1 MKKALPVVSVILAVA
16 LIVVGIVCIKQNKTI
31 ETRKF
36 QEFNNTMLYCG
47 LMQGIESDAQWN
59 NASAIL
65 GQFASSCDVPDN
77 GDNIKLL
84 RMCNLL
90 ANVQGSDPARPEIQ
104 QMLDQLTVSWDTE
117 EREATVV
124 SGDIDGLID
133 RLSEVLE
140 INE

>member
-65 GQFASSCDVPDN
+65 GQFASSFDVPDN
-77 GDNIKLL
+77 GDNAKLL

-90 ANVQGSDPARPEIQ
+90 ANVQGSDPERQEIQ
-104 QMLDQLTVSWDTE
+104 RMLDKLTISWDTE

-140 INE
+140 ING

>member
-16 LIVVGIVCIKQNKTI
+16 LIVVGIVCIKQNKVI
-31 ETRKF
+31 KDSEF
-36 QEFNNTMLYCG
+36 LEFNSAMFYCR
-47 LMQGIESDAQWN
+47 LMPDIESEGMWEDATAVLRVLSERCN
-59 NASAIL
+59 
-65 GQFASSCDVPDN
+65 VPDN
-77 GDNIKLL
+77 GDNLKLL

-90 ANVQGSDPARPEIQ
+90 SNLRGADPARPEIQ
-104 QMLDQLTVSWDTE
+104 QMLDHLTVSWDTK